1 MNASSSSI
9 SEVSNI
15 LVSQILMML
24 RVRGVRKSYGDI
36 VALKNMNME
45 LEKGE
50 ILGIIGE
57 NGAGKS
63 TFLKIL
69 SGLLE
74 PDSGSIE
81 YFGMNFFSNREKIKK
96 RIGYLPETDALYGN
110 MNAMDYLK
118 FFASLYSV
126 DDCETRALKLLE
138 MLRLPSDRMIEGFSK
153 GMKRKLSIARTLIH
167 NPEIL
172 IYDEPTGGL
181 DPSTSLFISNLLKE
195 LKKEGKGILFSA
207 HNMYYVE
214 STCDRIIILK
224 QGEILY
230 HGEIDE
236 LLRTSTKYT
245 INYIDNGKKKSVVAE
260 NSGELSRIIRE
271 LTEESKILD
280 IVKEVPRLED
290 IYFQVV
296 NGK

>member
-1 MNASSSSI
+1 
-9 SEVSNI
+9 
-15 LVSQILMML
+15 MML